1 MHRMCEIT
9 QKYCDAVMFEE
20 KVSILRNLLKMGIAE
35 DNACDCTAIPEAQRA
50 EALALAKGDMVSAT
64 NYDAIIKMQPDH
76 MEHFLDQVYL
86 TGLNTGMYAA
96 TNDDDSVLDDNPFDA
111 TWLAAE
117 AEKATAM
124 GFVDDGDEFMLNALT
139 EAVLRSAGIMQNKK
153 EVELAKVKVVEVKAL
168 PDHMLW
174 LRFNTGEEKVF
185 DFKPLLTDPAFA
197 PLDDPEIFND
207 VSLDHGVTIWNNG
220 DIDIAPSYLYNS
232 STGDSN

>member
-86 TGLNTGMYAA
+86 TGLNTGMYVA

-117 AEKATAM
+117 AEKATAL
-124 GFVDDGDEFMLNALT
+124 VVADDGDMYMLNALT
-139 EAVLRSAGIMQNKK
+139 EAVVRSVEASRREGANIKEIIFEIDDGDHPFSGAVVNGALVKCIRALMHTESISFEQAASKLGCTSEKITALR
-153 EVELAKVKVVEVKAL
+153 
-168 PDHMLW
+168 
-174 LRFNTGEEKVF
+174 NTYGEQE
-185 DFKPLLTDPAFA
+185 
-197 PLDDPEIFND
+197 
-207 VSLDHGVTIWNNG
+207 
-220 DIDIAPSYLYNS
+220 
-232 STGDSN
+232 

>member
-153 EVELAKVKVVEVKAL
+153 EVELAKVKVVEVK
-168 PDHMLW
+168 
-174 LRFNTGEEKVF
+174 T
-185 DFKPLLTDPAFA
+185 LTDHITIEDADNAFSK
-197 PLDDPEIFND
+197 EIRT
-207 VSLDHGVTIWNNG
+207 VR
-220 DIDIAPSYLYNS
+220 NS
-232 STGDSN
+232 IVELIIV

>member
-20 KVSILRNLLKMGIAE
+20 KASILRNLLKMGIAE

-111 TWLAAE
+111 TWLVAE
-117 AEKATAM
+117 AEKATAV

-139 EAVLRSAGIMQNKK
+139 EAVLRSAGICTQWKPRTSEGEARQS
-153 EVELAKVKVVEVKAL
+153 EV
-168 PDHMLW
+168 
-174 LRFNTGEEKVF
+174 NT
-185 DFKPLLTDPAFA
+185 
-197 PLDDPEIFND
+197 
-207 VSLDHGVTIWNNG
+207 
-220 DIDIAPSYLYNS
+220 
-232 STGDSN
+232 